1 MLILRMIISL
11 LMLIVSAGPLWSMNE
26 ARLLTQSS
34 SGQTAVFNLGT
45 HDGIREGDY
54 AVIVKEIRPL
64 DERDL
69 RLVPAA
75 KARNIKINADSSVWI
90 LYKVY
95 DSELMVKGDRFLIL
109 SESVMLNGRKDPRI
123 NRITVISDAN
133 KVNKT
138 TKDALANDKDRL
150 SKLKNKYA
158 TISEAHEAEV
168 RGADFDLIDVEKW
181 EKSGNIRYRSA
192 LYKSPHVDEFRREVR
207 LSTFE
212 KLVTNYLKKVNDPDF
227 NYDTFYADQMRSEQ
241 NNEFRKKTNFDTEY
255 QNFLYTQSMKSS
267 ADAKMYRQMLEKGE
281 SWSSDYSD
289 EDLGR
294 ILSEVSVLQE
304 KDRREVV
311 MSKPNRYSVSLDYGT
326 ILTDAQG
333 KTDSYKRSSNYA
345 LELGFEVIPFL
356 KHKTLERFTFDG
368 SARTNKTATESSG
381 YNTNVDEISVAL
393 GANWYPLYAPYM
405 VQSPV
410 LFFGMFV
417 RSGYATLTA
426 PTMNEDAKYTVMSM
440 PGFRVGMKYILRNN
454 LALRVVGSM
463 ETLKLSQYNT
473 KYLDTILPDS
483 TNLVDGKLSFG
494 LGYSF

>member
-1 MLILRMIISL
+1 MLILRTIISL
-11 LMLIVSAGPLWSMNE
+11 LMLLVTIGPLWSMNE

-34 SGQTAVFNLGT
+34 SGQTAVFNLGI
-45 HDGIREGDY
+45 HDGIKEGDY
-54 AVIVKEIRPL
+54 AVIVKEIHDL
-64 DERDL
+64 DEREL

-75 KARNIKINADSSVWI
+75 KARNIKINSDSSVWI
-90 LYKVY
+90 LYKIY
-95 DSELMVKGDRFLIL
+95 DSEMMVKGDKFLIL
-109 SESVMLNGRKDPRI
+109 SESSMLNGRADPRL
-123 NRITVISDAN
+123 NRIKLVADSK

-138 TKDALANDKDRL
+138 TKEALSNDRDRL

-192 LYKSPHVDEFRREVR
+192 LYKSPHAAEFRREVR

-212 KLVTNYLKKVNDPDF
+212 KLVTNYLRKVNDPDF
-227 NYDTFYADQMRSEQ
+227 NYDTFYAEQMRTEQ
-241 NNEFRKKTNFDTEY
+241 NNEFRKKTNFATEY
-255 QNFLYTQSMKSS
+255 ENFLHAQSQRAT
-267 ADAKMYRQMLEKGE
+267 ADAKIYRQILEKGE
-281 SWSSDYSD
+281 AWSGDYSD

-294 ILSEVSVLQE
+294 ILSEVSILQE

-311 MSKPNRYSVSLDYGT
+311 MSKPNRYAVSLDYGT
-326 ILTDAQG
+326 LLTDSQNKA
-333 KTDSYKRSSNYA
+333 DSYRRSSNYSV
-345 LELGFEVIPFL
+345 ELGFEAIPFL
-356 KHKTLERFTFDG
+356 KHKTLERFTLDG
-368 SARTNKTATESSG
+368 SVRTNKTATESSG

-410 LFFGMFV
+410 LFFGMFI

-426 PTMNEDAKYTVMSM
+426 PSANEDGKYTVLSM

-454 LALRVVGSM
+454 LALRVVGSL
-463 ETLKLSQYNT
+463 ETLKLDQYNT
-473 KYLDTILPDS
+473 KYLDTVLPDS
-483 TNLVDGKLSFG
+483 TNLVDGKFSFG